1 MTFSLSEAVRW
12 SVLPWMSKTKL
23 PKIGREFLLLM
34 TLERALSLLLSAVLD
49 TVNLICIS
57 VFSFES
63 LKIDYKNTKTPA
75 QLQKY
80 LLKNSHF

>member
-1 MTFSLSEAVRW
+1 
-12 SVLPWMSKTKL
+12 
-23 PKIGREFLLLM
+23 M

-57 VFSFES
+57 VFSSFSVLIEH
-63 LKIDYKNTKTPA
+63 KNTKTIA

-80 LLKNSHF
+80 LPKNALF